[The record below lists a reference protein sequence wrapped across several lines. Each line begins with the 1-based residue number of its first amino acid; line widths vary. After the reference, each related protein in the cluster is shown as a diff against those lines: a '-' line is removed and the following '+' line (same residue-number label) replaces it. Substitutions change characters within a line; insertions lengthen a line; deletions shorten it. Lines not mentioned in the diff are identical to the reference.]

1 MTIWDTSGNER
12 FRSLRKKYYTNWD
25 VIIYVFDLSKRDTI
39 DKSLLTEAKRI
50 SGPNKNLIYLL
61 GNKLDISM
69 EYLEEYRKKVK
80 ILIDNGVIDKY
91 FEVSAKTGEGIKQ
104 FFKALKIILF

>member
-1 MTIWDTSGNER
+1 MATIGIDKESLFYKYKKQIFKMTIWDTSGNER

-61 GNKLDISM
+61 GRYIYGISRR
-69 EYLEEYRKKVK
+69 L
-80 ILIDNGVIDKY
+80 
-91 FEVSAKTGEGIKQ
+91 
-104 FFKALKIILF
+104 